1 MSSPGRR
8 YAGVLVMLLVSSVGI
23 LVSYGATWAVA
34 VVPVFAG
41 EGESPGREVVLAGR
55 DLAPL
60 GGAMGWVGLAAV
72 AALLATRTWGR
83 RVTGAAVLLAGG
95 VAGVTGITFA
105 LTEVATG
112 GGGAFIAAA
121 LGTQA
126 STTSVSVSAWWIVA
140 VVSGLAVLAC
150 GFLALLDGP
159 NWPRL
164 GERYSRPD
172 THSGQRSAASTWD
185 ALDRGEDPT
194 LADEPGDPRGSR
206 PGSME
211 AQDSLGPE
219 SRSEEER

>member
-8 YAGVLVMLLVSSVGI
+8 YAGVFVVLLVASVGI

-41 EGESPGREVVLAGR
+41 DGESPGREVVLTGR

-83 RVTGAAVLLAGG
+83 RVTGAVVLLAGG
-95 VAGVTGITFA
+95 VAGVTGISFA

-121 LGTQA
+121 LGTQTGA
-126 STTSVSVSAWWIVA
+126 TSVSVSAWWLVA
-140 VVSGLAVLAC
+140 VVSGVAVLAC
-150 GFLALLDGP
+150 GLLALLDGP
-159 NWPRL
+159 AWPRL
-164 GERYSRPD
+164 GARYSRPD
-172 THSGQRSAASTWD
+172 THSGRPSAASTWD

-194 LADEPGDPRGSR
+194 LADEPGDSTGSR

-211 AQDSLGPE
+211 PRGSLGPE
-219 SRSEEER
+219 SQSEEER